1 MRDRAAKSAVG
12 FICSEWS
19 RTIEPEAAQAS
30 ANPVATH
37 ARLARI
43 LSAYGRV
50 ALPVGKTRF
59 EKREGKGWADRMGGA
74 CSLLNSTGFGVK

>member
-30 ANPVATH
+30 DNPVATH

-50 ALPVGKTRF
+50 ALPVEKKTRF
-59 EKREGKGWADRMGGA
+59 EKREGKGWADRMGGVL
-74 CSLLNSTGFGVK
+74 SFKLHGFRG